1 MNESNENSRPTVA
14 ALVMVGWIMVLIVA
28 CASCV
33 LSVIPGG

>member
-1 MNESNENSRPTVA
+1 MNESNDSKPTVA

-33 LSVIPGG
+33 LSVLPVGV